1 MLSGLFRKDYKAMT
15 AQGVVFTPE
24 DIVRLNA
31 LAVRVGLSQKP
42 VSAVNLQRAVFMPC
56 GIVLREPTI
65 GHEMWLEEV
74 GRFMDYHET
83 RVFEAVHFFALS
95 RQWDDLPSTDDPK
108 GIVRK
113 VFAFARRKMLP
124 YTHDQLTAALDYALF
139 GADWTAGEIP
149 PPPDPPKDDEPRP
162 AAASS
167 PALGVFIRAKA
178 EKIGLTLDE
187 ARQLTASQIVAM
199 TTRAMVNRKG
209 YDFDFERASAM
220 KDYVRT
226 REEIRA
232 RGGAAHVGG

>member
-1 MLSGLFRKDYKAMT
+1 MRT
-15 AQGVVFTPE
+15 TTITPE

-65 GHEMWLEEV
+65 SHEMWLEEV
-74 GRFMDYHET
+74 GRFMDFHET

-95 RQWDDLPSTDDPK
+95 RQWDDLPSTDDPE

-124 YTHDQLTAALDYALF
+124 YTHEQLTAALDYALF

-149 PPPDPPKDDEPRP
+149 PPPDPPP
-162 AAASS
+162 
-167 PALGVFIRAKA
+167 
-178 EKIGLTLDE
+178 
-187 ARQLTASQIVAM
+187 
-199 TTRAMVNRKG
+199 
-209 YDFDFERASAM
+209 
-220 KDYVRT
+220 
-226 REEIRA
+226 EIPFCLHTCVICLWFSD
-232 RGGAAHVGG
+232 RGG

>member
-1 MLSGLFRKDYKAMT
+1 MLSGLFKKDYKAMT

-42 VSAVNLQRAVFMPC
+42 VSAVNLQRVAFLPC
-56 GIVLREPTI
+56 GLVLREPTI

-74 GRFMDYHET
+74 GRFMDFHDT

-95 RQWDDLPSTDDPK
+95 RQWDDLPTTDEPK
-108 GIVRK
+108 AIVRK

-124 YTHDQLTAALDYALF
+124 YTHEQVRAALDYALF
-139 GADWTAGEIP
+139 GADWTAGEAP
-149 PPPDPPKDDEPRP
+149 PPKDPPKDAELRP
-162 AAASS
+162 QAQTSF
-167 PALGVFIRAKA
+167 ALGVFFRAKA

-187 ARQLTASQIVAM
+187 ARRMTASQIVAL
-199 TTRAMVNRKG
+199 TTRAMMNRKG
-209 YDFDFERASAM
+209 YDFDFERESAM
-220 KDYVRT
+220 KDYVRA

-232 RGGAAHVGG
+232 RKAGSP